1 MLKTVQVTQTAAQE
15 AAVEALKALVE
26 ESETQK
32 APGSTRQLARAPP
45 PARPGRLACLAF
57 GRASN
62 ASASRPT
69 SGNGRGGNT
78 KGRAGSA
85 AAAPRYS

>member
-1 MLKTVQVTQTAAQE
+1 MLKSVQQAQTAAQE
-15 AAVEALKALVE
+15 AAGEALKALVE
-26 ESETQK
+26 ESETPK
-32 APGSTRQLARAPP
+32 ASGSIRQLARAPP
-45 PARPGRLACLAF
+45 LSRPGRLACLGF
-57 GRASN
+57 GRAPN

-69 SGNGRGGNT
+69 SGNGRCGDT